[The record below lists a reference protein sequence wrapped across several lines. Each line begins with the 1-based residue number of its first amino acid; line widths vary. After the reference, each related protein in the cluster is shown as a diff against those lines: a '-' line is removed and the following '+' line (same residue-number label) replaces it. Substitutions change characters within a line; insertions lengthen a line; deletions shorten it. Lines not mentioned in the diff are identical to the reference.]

1 MKTMAAIGV
10 KKSCFWSP
18 WQQSCWSHY
27 RFHTVCN
34 REVFQRAPFIVQIT
48 NGAFMPPDKW
58 QMIIYPDTAEHICQT
73 GTHATNTLYMCVC
86 PCVCTAKVHLCIC
99 NYWQLPH
106 LEEVMLFVP
115 WAGLMICDDIYAWWN
130 FYASAPWCF
139 QAVCPSVPFSW
150 ISQKCLERI
159 SLNIY
164 LVSRTNWLH
173 FCGQTSVFCKNT
185 FFGHYSTP

>member
-1 MKTMAAIGV
+1 MYCRSSSQRLKLTV
-10 KKSCFWSP
+10 KLTAEAKYPNENYGSHRCQKSCFWSP

-58 QMIIYPDTAEHICQT
+58 QMIIYPDTAET
-73 GTHATNTLYMCVC
+73 THLSNRYTRHKHTVHVCVSMCV
-86 PCVCTAKVHLCIC
+86 HC

-115 WAGLMICDDIYAWWN
+115 
-130 FYASAPWCF
+130 
-139 QAVCPSVPFSW
+139 
-150 ISQKCLERI
+150 
-159 SLNIY
+159 
-164 LVSRTNWLH
+164 
-173 FCGQTSVFCKNT
+173 
-185 FFGHYSTP
+185 